1 MEWSWRNNG
10 TVRMRRNFRIKPVK
24 EVKTTPLSSCGYP
37 DSMGITLTIFLRSYV

>member
-24 EVKTTPLSSCGYP
+24 RIKPPLCKVVVIPNSI
-37 DSMGITLTIFLRSYV
+37 GITLTIFLRSYV